1 MFNFTQK
8 NLRKSHTKNM
18 HFQSKQIDIAC
29 LNTSNESIGSFI
41 LIHSA
46 ILNIM
51 ISPIHIYLSGLMK
64 WAA

>member
-1 MFNFTQK
+1 
-8 NLRKSHTKNM
+8 M
-18 HFQSKQIDIAC
+18 HIQSKQTDIAC

-51 ISPIHIYLSGLMK
+51 IYPIHIYLRGLMK
-64 WAA
+64 